1 MSLFI
6 CWSGERSGLFA
17 EHVRDLLSNVLPE
30 SAPFLS
36 SDIEKGTPWFDAL
49 SVALKRS
56 RAALVCVTPDN
67 AGSAWMH
74 FEVGAI
80 FGKQRRKRTFM
91 YLLDKKATVLQGPF
105 EHFQSS
111 DASKE
116 DTVKL
121 LAAVGK
127 LLNVP
132 TTSWQGPLE
141 KYWDTY
147 AADLEALRGPS
158 IRHLIPR
165 FGEYLKAK
173 TFNEAMHSCKD
184 QGWVDRYARAKRTR
198 DELMEARGATEG
210 ALTAVQKEQ
219 LHELVSE
226 LDGYLRA
233 LRTVVRDVK
242 FPVSDAGVDFSQS
255 PAVAPLAPESWIRN
269 EAEHRRQRIRE
280 LTLLLEPSLA
290 KS

>member
-17 EHVRDLLSNVLPE
+17 EHVRDLLSSVLPD

-36 SDIEKGTPWFDAL
+36 SDIEKGTLWFDAL
-49 SVALKRS
+49 SDALKRS
-56 RAALVCVTPDN
+56 RAAIVCVTPDN

-80 FGKQRRKRTFM
+80 FGKQRRKHTFM
-91 YLLDKKATVLQGPF
+91 YLLDKKATVLEGPF

-111 DASKE
+111 DATKE

-121 LAAVGK
+121 MAAVNK
-127 LLNVP
+127 LVGASP
-132 TTSWQGPLE
+132 ASWQTVLE
-141 KYWDTY
+141 KRWDSY
-147 AADLEALRGPS
+147 AAALEALRGPS

-165 FGEYLKAK
+165 FGDYLKAK

-198 DELMEARGATEG
+198 DELMEARGAIEG
-210 ALTAVQKEQ
+210 ALTGVQKEQ
-219 LHELVSE
+219 LHELISE

-233 LRTVVRDVK
+233 LRRVVRDVK

-255 PAVAPLAPESWIRN
+255 PSVATLAPESWIGKD
-269 EAEHRRQRIRE
+269 AEQRRQRIRE
-280 LTLLLEPSLA
+280 LTQLLEPLLA